1 MKNTIKALATSAL
14 LLTSSVASA
23 AKIEA
28 EDLPLKAAWEEV
40 EYELEFLKQET
51 TLTECRVTTKP
62 WKFLNTYFV
71 TIGHGT
77 QQRQRNIVGDII
89 PEIDVKVV
97 VEFDS
102 ARAAMDFYNKYNN
115 EALGFRNRFSPDYP
129 LVFKGKPSSWRGST
143 QKGLWT
149 RGHVVLRDYEV
160 VSVNGKSVKPVVAA
174 KPVEKPFAEQL
185 LLHIAEQKKEWETKE
200 RKAKEKEDFDTWKK
214 YPKEIKH
221 DSWEKLVDNPVE
233 YDYDVW
239 DREKM
244 KMVHLFKE
252 EGIAIFKDDKGNYIW
267 TNKNIQSNVKLIDK
281 KLGLYIVT
289 TYYMDHTG
297 MFVKPSASPVQMSS
311 KSEVGRAAY
320 DKMWNDNWLS
330 HHCLKTAYYRMLELE
345 EELEDDSFGGRV
357 D

>member
-1 MKNTIKALATSAL
+1 MKTLITTAAIILATSFASAQQFANRAEAL
-14 LLTSSVASA
+14 KFYANKYDVTVNQLNIINESMRSFINGYRLRGNAAYQKGSFKETKINAVTKKVNLKIDLTPVKSPVHDLRSKQTYIIEADVTSSQIDPS
-23 AKIEA
+23 
-28 EDLPLKAAWEEV
+28 DFTLRNLKTWQTGV
-40 EYELEFLKQET
+40 LEGQNVI
-51 TLTECRVTTKP
+51 R
-62 WKFLNTYFV
+62 
-71 TIGHGT
+71 
-77 QQRQRNIVGDII
+77 
-89 PEIDVKVV
+89 
-97 VEFDS
+97 
-102 ARAAMDFYNKYNN
+102 
-115 EALGFRNRFSPDYP
+115 
-129 LVFKGKPSSWRGST
+129 LVFKDGRIQSGKIIY
-143 QKGLWT
+143 
-149 RGHVVLRDYEV
+149 V
-160 VSVNGKSVKPVVAA
+160 GKSVKPVAAAKPVVAA
-174 KPVEKPFAEQL
+174 KPVEKPE
-185 LLHIAEQKKEWETKE
+185 E
-200 RKAKEKEDFDTWKK
+200 RRWGVWKK
-214 YPKEIKH
+214 YPKEIKF

-311 KSEVGRAAY
+311 KSEVGKAAY

>member
-1 MKNTIKALATSAL
+1 MKNTIKALATSVL
-14 LLTSSVASA
+14 LLTSPVASA

-28 EDLPLKAAWEEV
+28 EDLPLKAAWSEV

-51 TLTECRVTTKP
+51 TLTECRITTKP
-62 WKFLNTYFV
+62 WKFLNKYLV

-115 EALGFRNRFSPDYP
+115 EALGFRNRFSPDHP

-149 RGHVVLRDYEV
+149 RGHVVLKDYEV

-174 KPVEKPFAEQL
+174 KPVEKQVN
-185 LLHIAEQKKEWETKE
+185 
-200 RKAKEKEDFDTWKK
+200 EDFDTWKK

-311 KSEVGRAAY
+311 NSEVGKAAY
-320 DKMWNDNWLS
+320 DKMWNDNWLT
-330 HHCLKTAYYRMLELE
+330 HHCLKTAFDRMLELE